1 MPVHPQNL
9 LESPAAKALLLA
21 RTLPKTAVP
30 RNRSQRRLDRK
41 HAGLT
46 RLSGLNRTKSPR
58 PCWTHAP
65 GGLAAV
71 SRRGRVPDMP
81 GDVPHPDRGHVPHR
95 ELSYGIRSKPV
106 ASFVKNYRP
115 PYI

>member
-1 MPVHPQNL
+1 M
-9 LESPAAKALLLA
+9 
-21 RTLPKTAVP
+21 
-30 RNRSQRRLDRK
+30 
-41 HAGLT
+41 
-46 RLSGLNRTKSPR
+46 
-58 PCWTHAP
+58 
-65 GGLAAV
+65 V